1 MTSPIGRRYF
11 NGCGNNLTQ
20 AITQYDERH
29 TQVVEGTERRP
40 VVRIV
45 SGQGTRSPD
54 TVAVEAALSISVK
67 SSDNEEQRLG
77 LTMRT
82 PGNDEEL
89 VLGFLHSEG
98 IIDSMDD
105 VTGLEGDSEVIAV
118 NLSGSCEFVP
128 SEHVR
133 RSTMTSSCGICGRD
147 SISSLLHI
155 HGPPLSSSIRVSH
168 EDVARAVTSLRKSQ
182 QAFDL
187 TGGTHA
193 CARVLPGGDVVAAY
207 EDIGRHNAMDK
218 LVGNALQLGNVPV
231 GDEMVVVSGRAS
243 FELVQKAL
251 RVGFPIFVSVG
262 APSSLAVDLANEHGM
277 TLICFAAES
286 RMTVFSGSGRVITQP

>member
-1 MTSPIGRRYF
+1 MREPSPSSHNPIP
-11 NGCGNNLTQ
+11 
-20 AITQYDERH
+20 QYDERH
-29 TQVVEGTERRP
+29 TPAVKETERRP
-40 VVRIV
+40 AVRFV
-45 SGQGTRSPD
+45 SDRRAREPD
-54 TVAVEAALSISVK
+54 TVAVEAALSISVRPPG
-67 SSDNEEQRLG
+67 SEEQRLG

-105 VTGLEGDSEVIAV
+105 ILGLQANGDGMVV
-118 NLSGSCEFVP
+118 NLSGSSDFDP

-147 SISSLLHI
+147 TISSLLHI

-168 EDVARAVTSLRKSQ
+168 EDVSKAIELLRASQ
-182 QAFDL
+182 QTFDL
-187 TGGTHA
+187 TGGSHA
-193 CARVLPGGDVVAAY
+193 CARALPGGDVVDSY

-218 LVGNALQLGNVPV
+218 LVGNALKQGEVPI

-251 RVGFPIFVSVG
+251 RVGFPVFVSVG

-277 TLICFAAES
+277 TLACFAREDS
-286 RMTVFSGSGRVITQP
+286 MTVYSGLRRIIH